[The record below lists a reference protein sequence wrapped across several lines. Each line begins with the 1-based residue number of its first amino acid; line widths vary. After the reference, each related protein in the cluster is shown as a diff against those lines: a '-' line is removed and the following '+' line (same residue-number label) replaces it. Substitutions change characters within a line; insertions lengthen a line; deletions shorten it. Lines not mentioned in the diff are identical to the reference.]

1 MPNIKSAKKRV
12 LTNKR
17 KENENNLV
25 EARMRNSIKK
35 VEKLVKES
43 KKEESVK
50 ELNTT
55 LRNIDKAT
63 NLGII
68 KKNNAGRKKS
78 RLTKMVN
85 GLEK

>member
-17 KENENNLV
+17 KETENSLV

>member
-17 KENENNLV
+17 KETENSLV

-85 GLEK
+85 GIEK

>member
-17 KENENNLV
+17 KETENDLV

>member
-12 LTNKR
+12 LTNER

-25 EARMRNSIKK
+25 EARMRNSVKNL
-35 VEKLVKES
+35 EKLVLEG
-43 KKEESVK
+43 KKDECVK
-50 ELNTT
+50 TLSTT
-55 LRNIDKAT
+55 LKNIDKAT

-68 KKNNAGRKKS
+68 KKNTASRKKS

>member
-17 KENENNLV
+17 KETENSLV

-85 GLEK
+85 CIEK

>member
-17 KENENNLV
+17 KENENILV
-25 EARMRNSIKK
+25 ESRMKNSIKK
-35 VEKLVKES
+35 LEKLVKNGS
-43 KKEESVK
+43 KEESVK
-50 ELNTT
+50 ELNIT
-55 LRNIDKAT
+55 LKNIDKAQ
-63 NLGII
+63 NIGLV

-85 GLEK
+85 EIK

>member
-17 KENENNLV
+17 KEEENVLV
-25 EARMRNSIKK
+25 ESRMKNSIKK
-35 VEKLVKES
+35 LEKLVKNGS
-43 KKEESVK
+43 KEESVK
-50 ELNTT
+50 ELSNT
-55 LRNIDKAT
+55 LKNIDKAE
-63 NLGII
+63 NIGLI

-85 GLEK
+85 ELK

>member
-85 GLEK
+85 SIEK

>member
-17 KENENNLV
+17 KENENDLV